1 MEAIKIAV
9 PQTVTLPAKPIVATA
24 QDQAM
29 FASLLESLSGEA
41 ELPAE
46 EQAPEKELL
55 ESLESLLALL
65 QELPTGKQLPEA
77 QDFQY
82 AVYQLANLQIE
93 NGEIRIPSTSKSGE
107 TSEPITDGTGKLIG
121 LLEKIQQNLQILSAE
136 FTTEFAGSVVFTG
149 ADGKKNAINAN
160 TLEKISIQLDNV
172 ISILEKQQQLM
183 SVQQSKIDGQEL
195 AVLPP
200 IEGMKPVREALKYSN
215 EITKPVEDVSTKPV
229 DIQQIPQKNEA
240 KELQQAT
247 KPHTIDEV
255 QPKVPVENKAPQE
268 PTVQPIAAAEAGKT
282 AGAVVRSETNPP
294 AVPFV
299 RLANLLED
307 LGGMLKSSMR
317 LAENQEGMKMRIN
330 IFPEHLGHL
339 EILMTSTNGKLA
351 AQILASTPMAKEAI
365 ELQLNQLRAS
375 LVQQGVAVEKIEV
388 LEQSSQQPFSQQHSQ
403 NNQQFTQSQQG
414 RNSSANNKNGYLK
427 EDDNVIAERRQSLG
441 EGLMKVDYTV

>member
-1 MEAIKIAV
+1 MEAIKISV
-9 PQTVTLPAKPIVATA
+9 PQSVSLSAKPAA
-24 QDQAM
+24 AKGQDPAL
-29 FASLLESLSGEA
+29 FASLLESLSAEA
-41 ELPAE
+41 ELPLE
-46 EQAPEKELL
+46 EQTLEPELL

-65 QELPTGKQLPEA
+65 QELPAGEQLPEA
-77 QDFQY
+77 QDLQY
-82 AVYQLANLQIE
+82 AVYQLTNLQLE
-93 NGEIRIPSTSKSGE
+93 DGEIYFSSTSQLGE
-107 TSEPITDGTGKLIG
+107 TSEPAADDMGKLIG
-121 LLEKIQQNLQILSAE
+121 LLEKIQQKLKTLAAE
-136 FTTEFAGSVVFTG
+136 FTTEFADSGAFTG
-149 ADGKKNAINAN
+149 ADAKKNTITVN
-160 TLEKISIQLDNV
+160 TLEKISTQLDSV
-172 ISILEKQQQLM
+172 ISILEKEQLM
-183 SVQQSKIDGQEL
+183 PVQQSKATGQEL
-195 AVLPP
+195 AVLPS
-200 IEGMKPVREALKYSN
+200 A
-215 EITKPVEDVSTKPV
+215 
-229 DIQQIPQKNEA
+229 QKNEA

-247 KPHTIDEV
+247 KLHTIDEI
-255 QPKVPVENKAPQE
+255 QPKVPVENKALQE
-268 PTVQPIAAAEAGKT
+268 PTVQPTAAVEAGKT

-294 AVPFV
+294 AAPFV

-317 LAENQEGMKMRIN
+317 LAETQEGMKMRIN

-414 RNSSANNKNGYLK
+414 RNSSMNNKNGYLK
-427 EDDNVIAERRQSLG
+427 EDDNVVAERKQSLG

>member
-1 MEAIKIAV
+1 MEAIKLSV
-9 PQTVTLPAKPIVATA
+9 PQSVSLSAKPAVATA
-24 QDQAM
+24 QDQAL
-29 FASLLESLSGEA
+29 FASLLESLSTEA

-46 EQAPEKELL
+46 EQALETELLESL

-65 QELPTGKQLPEA
+65 QELPAGEQLPEA
-77 QDFQY
+77 QDLQY
-82 AVYQLANLQIE
+82 AVYQLANLQFE
-93 NGEIRIPSTSKSGE
+93 DGEIYFPSTSQLGE
-107 TSEPITDGTGKLIG
+107 ASEPATDNMGRLIG
-121 LLEKIQQNLQILSAE
+121 LLEKIQQKLQTLAAE
-136 FTTEFAGSVVFTG
+136 FTTEFADSGAFTG
-149 ADGKKNAINAN
+149 ADAKKNTITVN
-160 TLEKISIQLDNV
+160 TLEKISTQLDSV
-172 ISILEKQQQLM
+172 ISILEKEQLM
-183 SVQQSKIDGQEL
+183 PVQQSKATAQEL
-195 AVLPP
+195 AVLP
-200 IEGMKPVREALKYSN
+200 S
-215 EITKPVEDVSTKPV
+215 S
-229 DIQQIPQKNEA
+229 QKNEA
-240 KELQQAT
+240 KELQQIT
-247 KPHTIDEV
+247 KPHTIDEI
-255 QPKVPVENKAPQE
+255 QTKVPVENKAPQE
-268 PTVQPIAAAEAGKT
+268 PTVQPTAAAEAGKT

-294 AVPFV
+294 AAPFV

-317 LAENQEGMKMRIN
+317 LAETQEGMKMRIN

-427 EDDNVIAERRQSLG
+427 EDDNVIVERRQSLG

>member
-1 MEAIKIAV
+1 MEAIKISV
-9 PQTVTLPAKPIVATA
+9 PQSVSLSAKPAA
-24 QDQAM
+24 AKGQDQAL
-29 FASLLESLSGEA
+29 FASLLESLSAEA
-41 ELPAE
+41 ELPLE
-46 EQAPEKELL
+46 EQTLEPELL

-65 QELPTGKQLPEA
+65 QELPAGEQLLEA
-77 QDFQY
+77 QDLQY
-82 AVYQLANLQIE
+82 AVYQLANLQFE
-93 NGEIRIPSTSKSGE
+93 DGEIYFPSTSQLGE
-107 TSEPITDGTGKLIG
+107 TSEPATDDMGKLIG
-121 LLEKIQQNLQILSAE
+121 LLEKIQQKLQTLAAE
-136 FTTEFAGSVVFTG
+136 FTTEFADSGAFTG
-149 ADGKKNAINAN
+149 ADGKKNTITVN
-160 TLEKISIQLDNV
+160 TLEKISTQLDSV
-172 ISILEKQQQLM
+172 ISILEKEQLM
-183 SVQQSKIDGQEL
+183 PVQQSKATAQEL
-195 AVLPP
+195 AVLP
-200 IEGMKPVREALKYSN
+200 S
-215 EITKPVEDVSTKPV
+215 S
-229 DIQQIPQKNEA
+229 QKNEA
-240 KELQQAT
+240 KELQQAI
-247 KPHTIDEV
+247 KPHTIDEI

-268 PTVQPIAAAEAGKT
+268 PTVQPTAAAEAGKT

-317 LAENQEGMKMRIN
+317 LTENQEGMKMRIN

-427 EDDNVIAERRQSLG
+427 EGDNVIAERRHSLG

>member
-1 MEAIKIAV
+1 MEAIKLSV
-9 PQTVTLPAKPIVATA
+9 PQSVSLSAKPAA
-24 QDQAM
+24 AKGQDPAL
-29 FASLLESLSGEA
+29 FASLLESLSAEA
-41 ELPAE
+41 ELPSE
-46 EQAPEKELL
+46 EQTLEPELL
-55 ESLESLLALL
+55 KSLESLLALL
-65 QELPTGKQLPEA
+65 QELPAGEQLPEA
-77 QDFQY
+77 QDLQY
-82 AVYQLANLQIE
+82 AVYQLANLQFE
-93 NGEIRIPSTSKSGE
+93 DGEIYFPSTSQLGE
-107 TSEPITDGTGKLIG
+107 ASEPATDNMGKLIG
-121 LLEKIQQNLQILSAE
+121 LLEKIQQKLQTLAAE
-136 FTTEFAGSVVFTG
+136 FTTEFAGSGAFTG
-149 ADGKKNAINAN
+149 ADAKKNTITVN
-160 TLEKISIQLDNV
+160 TLEKISTQLDSV
-172 ISILEKQQQLM
+172 ISILEKEQLM
-183 SVQQSKIDGQEL
+183 PVQQSKATGQEL
-195 AVLPP
+195 AVSP
-200 IEGMKPVREALKYSN
+200 S
-215 EITKPVEDVSTKPV
+215 S
-229 DIQQIPQKNEA
+229 QKNEA

-268 PTVQPIAAAEAGKT
+268 PTVQPTAAAEAGKT

-427 EDDNVIAERRQSLG
+427 EDDNVIVERRQSLG

>member
-160 TLEKISIQLDNV
+160 TLEKISTQLDNV

-240 KELQQAT
+240 KEVQSAIKQQPTDELQT
-247 KPHTIDEV
+247 
-255 QPKVPVENKAPQE
+255 KVPAENKAPQE
-268 PTVQPIAAAEAGKT
+268 PAVQPTAAVESGKT
-282 AGAVVRSETNPP
+282 AGAVVRTETNPP
-294 AVPFV
+294 TPFV

-317 LAENQEGMKMRIN
+317 LMESQEGMKMRVN

-339 EILMTSTNGKLA
+339 EILLTSTNGKLA

-388 LEQSSQQPFSQQHSQ
+388 LQQSSQQPFNQQHSQ
-403 NNQQFTQSQQG
+403 NNQRFTQPQQG
-414 RNSSANNKNGYLK
+414 QGSSGNSKNGYLK
-427 EDDNVIAERRQSLG
+427 EDDNVVAERRQSLG